1 MDCDR
6 CSVVESE
13 ANGGYGFI
21 VKSRGGKKMKFRASS
36 EDQRKK
42 WVTSIQQ
49 QSSEVENLLKTWGG
63 EKECLSCIA
72 SFMNEDQTVTA
83 DEDAPDASDD
93 SGLMDLVI
101 RDVEGVE
108 HKLSTLFEKTNL
120 IVLVLM
126 RHFG

>member
-6 CSVVESE
+6 CSVVETDV
-13 ANGGYGFI
+13 NGGYGFV
-21 VKSRGGKKMKFRASS
+21 VKSRGGKKLKFRASS
-36 EDQRKK
+36 EDLRKK
-42 WVTSIQQ
+42 WISGIQQ
-49 QSSEVENLLKTWGG
+49 QSSEVENLLKNWGG

-83 DEDAPDASDD
+83 EDDAQDMADD
-93 SGLMDLVI
+93 SGLMDLLI

-108 HKLSTLFEKTNL
+108 HTLSSLFEKTNL